1 MFILHS
7 ETFEFDIS
15 PAARSDWKFPMRQTR
30 ALPTHPT
37 AKTLKS
43 SFSAL
48 SLQLL
53 FSSSD
58 YHKNKLIAES

>member
-30 ALPTHPT
+30 ALPECPT
-37 AKTLKS
+37 AKTLKN
-43 SFSAL
+43 SF
-48 SLQLL
+48 QLL
-53 FSSSD
+53 AFSFFFCQLPTTTKTS
-58 YHKNKLIAES
+58 